1 MTVTNNSWN
10 SQDPAQVSRGG
21 TGAATLTGV
30 LTGNGTSAL
39 TANAVT
45 QHNVLLGGASNAVSE
60 IGAVGTAGQVLTSNG
75 AGSNPSW
82 EDATS
87 EQVVPVTALD
97 NTDSP
102 YTVLTA
108 DYYMTCNVSAGVLTV
123 SLPNAPTTGTVFIV
137 KDSGGD
143 AASNNITVTTA
154 GGVVT
159 IDGATTFVMN
169 TAYESANFL
178 FNGTSYEVF

>member
-1 MTVTNNSWN
+1 MVTNNSWN
-10 SQDPAQVSRGG
+10 SQDPAQVSKGG

-45 QHNVLLGGASNAVSE
+45 QYNVLLGGASNAVSE
-60 IGAVGTAGQVLTSNG
+60 IGAVGTSGQVLTSNG

-102 YTVLTA
+102 YTVLTT
-108 DYYMTCNVSAGVLTV
+108 DYYLSCNVTSGTLTIQ
-123 SLPNAPTTGTVFIV
+123 LPNAPTTGSVWVV
-137 KDSGGD
+137 KDSAGQ
-143 AASNNITVTTA
+143 AATNNITVTTV

-159 IDGATTFVMN
+159 LDGATSFVMN
-169 TAYESANFL
+169 TAFEAANFL